1 MYMDGPITQFMDKL
15 ASGSPEPG
23 GGAACALAS
32 AIGAALVSMVANL
45 TVGKEKYKDVQGDIA
60 ELLESTE
67 RVRRNL
73 QDLVQKDTEVYGVL
87 AGAFKM
93 PRETDEEKSSRK
105 EAIQEALLDATM
117 VPYRIAESAL
127 EVAVLSETAAE
138 IGNVNAVSDAGVA
151 VLLAEAGAQ
160 SAALNV
166 KINLVS
172 IDDQVFVEEK
182 WSAIEDIL
190 SKTGELRAK
199 VLKITYNKLG

>member
-1 MYMDGPITQFMDKL
+1 MYIDGPILQFMDKL

-45 TVGKEKYKDVQGDIA
+45 TVGKEKYKDVQDRIA
-60 ELLESTE
+60 GLLESVE
-67 RVRRNL
+67 KVRSNL
-73 QDLVQKDTEVYGVL
+73 QDLVQEDTEVYGVL
-87 AGAFKM
+87 SKAFKM
-93 PRETDEEKSSRK
+93 SRETDEEISSRK
-105 EAIQEALLDATM
+105 QAIQDALLDATM
-117 VPYRIAESAL
+117 VPFRIAENAL
-127 EVAVLSETAAE
+127 EVARLSELAAE

-151 VLLAEAGAQ
+151 VLLADAGAQ

-172 IDDQVFVEEK
+172 IEDAAFAEEK

-190 SKTGELRAK
+190 SNTAELKSR
-199 VLKITYNKLG
+199 VLKLTYEKLG